1 MMYSNDPAHY
11 RRFFCEVWRK
21 HREGAALQPL
31 EGMVAHIIVSHPEY
45 HALLEDPATLDQDY
59 APESGHTNP
68 FLHMGLHI
76 AIQEQLAAD
85 RPVGIRGIY
94 QELIQRHADPHEVEH
109 RMAECLAEGIWEAQ
123 RNSTAPDEDVYLQ
136 RLRRL

>member
-1 MMYSNDPAHY
+1 MIYGNDPGQY

-21 HREGAALQPL
+21 HRAGTALESL
-31 EGMVAHIIVSHPEY
+31 EGMVAHIIAAHPEY
-45 HALLEDPATLDQDY
+45 HSLLEDPAVLDQDY
-59 APESGHTNP
+59 TPESGRSNP

-76 AIQEQLAAD
+76 AIEEQLAAD
-85 RPVGIRGIY
+85 RPAGIRDIY
-94 QELIQRHADPHEVEH
+94 RQLIQRHGDPHDVEH

-123 RNSTAPDEDVYLQ
+123 GNGTAPDESAYLE

>member
-1 MMYSNDPAHY
+1 MMYGNDPAHY

-21 HREGAALQPL
+21 QREGAALQPL
-31 EGMVAHIIVSHPEY
+31 EEMVARIVAEHPEY
-45 HALLEDPATLDQDY
+45 HRLLEDPATLEQDY
-59 APESGHTNP
+59 TPESGQTNP

-85 RPVGIRGIY
+85 RPVGIREVY
-94 QELIQRHADPHEVEH
+94 RQLMQRHADPHDVEH

-123 RNSTAPDEDVYLQ
+123 RSGTAPDENAYLE